1 MPFTS
6 RTMVFLGL
14 LVFVANIHLAA
25 ALDMAYCA
33 SINTAS
39 TNANSSTFQSDGLCY
54 GFCVDSFAYAVVQDK
69 DCWCTNYTPDESTTE
84 DTSKCSSSCPGYPSD
99 TCGGDGLYGYM
110 SLSIQPSGTKGSGS
124 STSSTSTQDPAT
136 ETIHNTVTVTPTAS
150 SPSSSSTVPS
160 TTTTVSDSSGS
171 TATTATTPTVS
182 VHTVTAGG
190 TVSLQTVTVA
200 PTSTTGAG
208 TSLAG
213 DSSGTNTS
221 QHGLSTGAAVGV
233 AIGVLGVVA
242 IAIAVGV
249 FLWLRRKRRGQGD
262 ALADSPG
269 SHRGSSAGM
278 MSTPTTAMASVWDG
292 DNTSSGRR
300 NSRYMPHDPRM
311 DPYAANIYSRFEN
324 KSHESINTLQDNHD
338 YSRKVLRTTNP
349 DPVDPE

>member
-6 RTMVFLGL
+6 RTMAFFGL
-14 LVFVANIHLAA
+14 LAFMANIHIAS

-33 SINTAS
+33 TINTAT

-54 GFCVDSFAYAVVQDK
+54 NFCVDSFAYAVVQAS
-69 DCWCTNYTPDESTTE
+69 DCWCTNYTPDDSTTE
-84 DTSKCSSSCPGYPSD
+84 DTTKCSSSCPGYPSD

-110 SLSIQPSGTKGSGS
+110 SLSKSPSGTKGSG
-124 STSSTSTQDPAT
+124 TSSTTTKDQVT
-136 ETIHNTVTVTPTAS
+136 ETVHNTVTVTPTAS
-150 SPSSSSTVPS
+150 SPSSSSTVQS
-160 TTTTVSDSSGS
+160 TTTVSVSSGT

-200 PTSTTGAG
+200 PTSTTGAD
-208 TSLAG
+208 TAAS
-213 DSSGTNTS
+213 DSSGASTS

-233 AIGVLGVVA
+233 AIGVLAIVA
-242 IAIAVGV
+242 IAVAVGV
-249 FLWLRRKRRGQGD
+249 FLYLRRRRRGQGD
-262 ALADSPG
+262 AISDSPG

-349 DPVDPE
+349 DPVDQE

>member
-1 MPFTS
+1 MAL
-6 RTMVFLGL
+6 LGL
-14 LVFVANIHLAA
+14 LAFTANINLAA
-25 ALDMAYCA
+25 GLDMAYCA

-39 TNANSSTFQSDGLCY
+39 TNANSSTFQSDGLCHD
-54 GFCVDSFAYAVVQDK
+54 FCVDSFAYAVVQDS
-69 DCWCTNYTPDESTTE
+69 DCWCSNYTPDDSTTE
-84 DTSKCSSSCPGYPSD
+84 DTTKCSSSCPGYPSD

-110 SLSIQPSGTKGSGS
+110 SLSKEPSGTKGSGS
-124 STSSTSTQDPAT
+124 STSTSTQD
-136 ETIHNTVTVTPTAS
+136 S
-150 SPSSSSTVPS
+150 
-160 TTTTVSDSSGS
+160 SDSS
-171 TATTATTPTVS
+171 TATATTPTVS

-200 PTSTTGAG
+200 PTSTTGAS
-208 TSLAG
+208 TAD
-213 DSSGTNTS
+213 DSSGTSTS

-242 IAIAVGV
+242 IAVALGV
-249 FLWLRRKRRGQGD
+249 FLWLRRKRRAQGD
-262 ALADSPG
+262 NLTDSPG

-292 DNTSSGRR
+292 DNASSGRR

-349 DPVDPE
+349 DPVDAE

>member
-6 RTMVFLGL
+6 RTMAFLGL
-14 LVFVANIHLAA
+14 LAFMANIHLAA

-39 TNANSSTFQSDGLCY
+39 TSANSSTFQSDGLCY
-54 GFCVDSFAYAVVQDK
+54 NFCVDSFAYAVVQDS
-69 DCWCTNYTPDESTTE
+69 DCWCSDYTPADSTTE
-84 DTSKCSSSCPGYPSD
+84 DTTKCSSSCPGYPSD

-110 SLSIQPSGTKGSGS
+110 SLSKEPSGTKGSGS
-124 STSSTSTQDPAT
+124 STSTSTQDPVT
-136 ETIHNTVTVTPTAS
+136 ETIHNTVTVTPTVSSTS
-150 SPSSSSTVPS
+150 SPSAVHS
-160 TTTTVSDSSGS
+160 TTTSDSSAS
-171 TATTATTPTVS
+171 SSTTATTPTVS

-200 PTSTTGAG
+200 PTATTGAS
-208 TSLAG
+208 TAD
-213 DSSGTNTS
+213 DSSGTSTS

-233 AIGVLGVVA
+233 AIGVLGVIA
-242 IAIAVGV
+242 IAIALGV

-262 ALADSPG
+262 TMSDSPG

-292 DNTSSGRR
+292 DNASSGRR

>member
-6 RTMVFLGL
+6 RTMALLGL
-14 LVFVANIHLAA
+14 LAFTANINLAA
-25 ALDMAYCA
+25 GLDMAYCA

-39 TNANSSTFQSDGLCY
+39 TNANSSTFQSDGLCHD
-54 GFCVDSFAYAVVQDK
+54 FCVDSFAYAVVQDS
-69 DCWCTNYTPDESTTE
+69 DCWCSNYTPDDSTTE
-84 DTSKCSSSCPGYPSD
+84 DTTKCSSSCPGYPSD

-110 SLSIQPSGTKGSGS
+110 SLSKEPSGTKGSGS
-124 STSSTSTQDPAT
+124 STSTSTQD
-136 ETIHNTVTVTPTAS
+136 S
-150 SPSSSSTVPS
+150 
-160 TTTTVSDSSGS
+160 SDSS
-171 TATTATTPTVS
+171 TATATTPTVS

-200 PTSTTGAG
+200 PTSTTGAS
-208 TSLAG
+208 TAD
-213 DSSGTNTS
+213 DSSGTSTS

-242 IAIAVGV
+242 IAVALGV
-249 FLWLRRKRRGQGD
+249 FLWLRRKRRAQGD
-262 ALADSPG
+262 NLTDSPG

-292 DNTSSGRR
+292 DNASSGRR

-349 DPVDPE
+349 DPVDAE

>member
-1 MPFTS
+1 MAL
-6 RTMVFLGL
+6 LGL
-14 LVFVANIHLAA
+14 LAFTANINLATG
-25 ALDMAYCA
+25 LDMAYCA

-39 TNANSSTFQSDGLCY
+39 TNANSSTFQSDGLCHD
-54 GFCVDSFAYAVVQDK
+54 FCVDSFAYAVVQDS
-69 DCWCTNYTPDESTTE
+69 DCWCSNYTPDDSTTE
-84 DTSKCSSSCPGYPSD
+84 DTTKCSSSCPGYPSD

-110 SLSIQPSGTKGSGS
+110 SLSKEPSGTKGSGS
-124 STSSTSTQDPAT
+124 STSTPTQD
-136 ETIHNTVTVTPTAS
+136 S
-150 SPSSSSTVPS
+150 
-160 TTTTVSDSSGS
+160 SDSS
-171 TATTATTPTVS
+171 TATATTPTVS

-200 PTSTTGAG
+200 PTSTTGAS
-208 TSLAG
+208 TAD
-213 DSSGTNTS
+213 DSSGTSTS

-242 IAIAVGV
+242 IAVALGV
-249 FLWLRRKRRGQGD
+249 FLWLRRKRRAQGD
-262 ALADSPG
+262 NLTDSPG

-292 DNTSSGRR
+292 DNASSGRR

-349 DPVDPE
+349 DPVDAE

>member
-1 MPFTS
+1 MA
-6 RTMVFLGL
+6 FLGL
-14 LVFVANIHLAA
+14 LAFIGNIRLAA
-25 ALDMAYCA
+25 SLDMAYCA

-39 TNANSSTFQSDGLCY
+39 TNANSSIYQSDGLCY
-54 GFCVDSFAYAVVQDK
+54 NFCVDSYAYAVVQDS
-69 DCWCTNYTPDESTTE
+69 DCWCSNYTPEESTTV
-84 DTSKCSSSCPGYPSD
+84 DTTKCSQDCPGFPSD
-99 TCGGDGLYGYM
+99 TCGGDGLYGYI
-110 SLSIQPSGTKGSGS
+110 SLSKDATGTKGSGS
-124 STSSTSTQDPAT
+124 SSSSSSTTTQDPVT
-136 ETIHNTVTVTPTAS
+136 ETVHNTVTVTPTAS
-150 SPSSSSTVPS
+150 SSSSSSLTVPS
-160 TTTTVSDSSGS
+160 TTTVSKSSGS

-200 PTSTTGAG
+200 PTSTTGADISSASD
-208 TSLAG
+208 TAG
-213 DSSGTNTS
+213 ASTS

-233 AIGVLGVVA
+233 AIGVLGIVA

-249 FLWLRRKRRGQGD
+249 FLWLRRRRRGQGD
-262 ALADSPG
+262 DMTDSPG

-349 DPVDPE
+349 DPADAE

>member
-6 RTMVFLGL
+6 RTMAFLGL
-14 LVFVANIHLAA
+14 LAFMANIRIAP

-39 TNANSSTFQSDGLCY
+39 TSANSSTFQSDGLCY
-54 GFCVDSFAYAVVQDK
+54 NFCVDSFAYAIVQDS
-69 DCWCTNYTPDESTTE
+69 DCWCSNYTPDDSTTE
-84 DTSKCSSSCPGYPSD
+84 DTTKCSSGCPGYPSD

-110 SLSIQPSGTKGSGS
+110 SLSKEPSGTKGSGS
-124 STSSTSTQDPAT
+124 SSTSTQDPVT
-136 ETIHNTVTVTPTAS
+136 ETVHNTVTVTPTAS
-150 SPSSSSTVPS
+150 SPSSSSTVHS
-160 TTTTVSDSSGS
+160 TTTVSDSSGS
-171 TATTATTPTVS
+171 SATTATTPTVS

-200 PTSTTGAG
+200 PTSTTEAG
-208 TSLAG
+208 TAAG
-213 DSSGTNTS
+213 DSSGASTS

-233 AIGVLGVVA
+233 AIGVLGAVA
-242 IAIAVGV
+242 IAVAVGV
-249 FLWLRRKRRGQGD
+249 FLFLRRRRRGHGD
-262 ALADSPG
+262 AIADSPG

-278 MSTPTTAMASVWDG
+278 MSTPNTAMASVWDG
-292 DNTSSGRR
+292 DNTSQGRR

-311 DPYAANIYSRFEN
+311 DPYAANIYGRFEN